1 MLRRAIA
8 LAAAVALG
16 ACGDD
21 NNQPSDLTAA
31 DVAGIWDFTATAC
44 FGGSIPARLNPASDG
59 SLAGFQNNWTTSEA
73 NQGFILPLDGTV
85 DFSSAGIEIHFWADI
100 EHTQG
105 MVITGTMTSDGLFA
119 GSVNDPIPG
128 FTPLFHAAIGP
139 PCLGTVNG
147 TKR

>member
-16 ACGDD
+16 ACGD

-31 DVAGIWDFTATAC
+31 DVAGIWDFTANAC
-44 FGGSIPARLNPASDG
+44 FSGNLPARLNPSSDG
-59 SLAGFQNNWTTSEA
+59 SLAGSLNAWTTSEA
-73 NQGFILPLDGTV
+73 TLGFILPLDGTV
-85 DFSSAGIEIHFWADI
+85 DFPSGGVEIHFWADLD
-100 EHTQG
+100 HTQG

-119 GSVNDPIPG
+119 GTVNDPNPG
-128 FTPLFHAAIGP
+128 FTPLFHSSGGP

>member
-1 MLRRAIA
+1 MLRRAIV
-8 LAAAVALG
+8 LAAAVALA

-31 DVAGIWDFTATAC
+31 DVAGIWDFTANAC
-44 FGGSIPARLNPASDG
+44 FSGSLPVRLNPASDG

-73 NQGFILPLDGTV
+73 TIGFILPLDGSV
-85 DFSSAGIEIHFWADI
+85 DFSSAGIQMNLWADND
-100 EHTQG
+100 HTQG

-119 GSVNDPIPG
+119 GSVTDPNPG
-128 FTPLFHAAIGP
+128 FAPLFHPTGSP